1 MNRKRNIIE
10 WAMHYRQ
17 IVILA
22 VCCLI
27 AFGIYSLPNMRKNE
41 FPDFT
46 IRQGM
51 IVAVAPG
58 NTAEEMIEQVTKPL
72 ENYIFSYKEV
82 KKEKTFSKNRDG
94 ITYIQVELNDELN
107 NKDEFWSKFKHGI
120 ETFKN
125 QLPSNVLAVEVIDDF
140 GDTSSLLVTMESD
153 DKTYR
158 ELNDYM
164 DELQDKLRCINSIGR
179 MTVSGLQKEQIS
191 IYLDNNK
198 LTQYGLNEQTLAA
211 TLFQKG
217 FVTTGGKIKNTTYVQ
232 PIYVA
237 QSLNSVRDVQEQ
249 IVYTDSK
256 GNNIRLKDIAQ
267 VVKEYPKANSYITN
281 NGKKCLLLSIEMKKG
296 QNIVKMGEDIN
307 AILNDF
313 QKTLPSEVNIYRIT
327 DQSKVVDD
335 SVTNFLHELLIAIIA
350 VIIVVMLLLPLR
362 VALVAASTIPITIF
376 ISLGLFN
383 AFGLELNTVTL
394 AALIVTLGM
403 IVDNSIVIID
413 NYLEKIGEG
422 QSRWHASIESTTHFL
437 KSIISATLAISITFF
452 PFLFIMK
459 GMMKDFVQSFPWAI
473 ILILGISLLVAI
485 MLVPFMQF
493 YFIRKPINSSKTD
506 NRHKKISF
514 LDYIQKKY
522 NKLCPWEKDTEIRR
536 ERKNDFRG
544 LDVGE
549 GVYEGKMKNRKK
561 LRQQGRKKGEIGR
574 KKATTGIIL

>member
-164 DELQDKLRCINSIGR
+164 DELQDKLRCINNIGR

-217 FVTTGGKIKNTTYVQ
+217 FVTTVGKIKNTTYVQ

-237 QSLNSVRDVQEQ
+237 
-249 IVYTDSK
+249 
-256 GNNIRLKDIAQ
+256 
-267 VVKEYPKANSYITN
+267 
-281 NGKKCLLLSIEMKKG
+281 
-296 QNIVKMGEDIN
+296 
-307 AILNDF
+307 
-313 QKTLPSEVNIYRIT
+313 
-327 DQSKVVDD
+327 
-335 SVTNFLHELLIAIIA
+335 H
-350 VIIVVMLLLPLR
+350 
-362 VALVAASTIPITIF
+362 
-376 ISLGLFN
+376 
-383 AFGLELNTVTL
+383 
-394 AALIVTLGM
+394 
-403 IVDNSIVIID
+403 
-413 NYLEKIGEG
+413 
-422 QSRWHASIESTTHFL
+422 
-437 KSIISATLAISITFF
+437 
-452 PFLFIMK
+452 
-459 GMMKDFVQSFPWAI
+459 
-473 ILILGISLLVAI
+473 
-485 MLVPFMQF
+485 
-493 YFIRKPINSSKTD
+493 
-506 NRHKKISF
+506 
-514 LDYIQKKY
+514 
-522 NKLCPWEKDTEIRR
+522 
-536 ERKNDFRG
+536 
-544 LDVGE
+544 
-549 GVYEGKMKNRKK
+549 
-561 LRQQGRKKGEIGR
+561 
-574 KKATTGIIL
+574 